1 MLPTFTYHHIVRIVH
16 EPHRIQ
22 YLRLELD
29 EPDPKYAE
37 TYCLEYEYC
46 DAAEAVCINI
56 YETYVP
62 GN

>member
-22 YLRLELD
+22 YRRLELD

-37 TYCLEYEYC
+37 TYCHEFC
-46 DAAEAVCINI
+46 DAREAVCINI
-56 YETYVP
+56 FETYVP
-62 GN
+62 GD